1 MDDTRSDLTHG
12 QNRPQQEES
21 KHPDE
26 WRRDLEPNRMA
37 GQNLG
42 PRSVE
47 REVPIPT
54 AFDLKALHQ
63 ILPEL
68 TDDELRQIP
77 ILSAG
82 TRLEQG
88 ATYLL
93 LGNDAREQI
102 RAMGSMEVPA
112 DRYVVPKD
120 RVPYP
125 LWNRL
130 LGVDRPG

>member
-1 MDDTRSDLTHG
+1 MDDTRGEPSKG
-12 QNRPQQEES
+12 QHKPQHES
-21 KHPDE
+21 TQPNDE

-37 GQNLG
+37 GQNIG
-42 PRSVE
+42 PASRE

-63 ILPEL
+63 LLPDL

-77 ILSAG
+77 ILRPG

-88 ATYLL
+88 ATYLIL
-93 LGNDAREQI
+93 RNDTREQI
-102 RAMGSMEVPA
+102 RAMGSMEVPP
-112 DRYVVPKD
+112 DQYVVPKD
-120 RVPYP
+120 RVPYT

-130 LGVDRPG
+130 LGVDRTG